1 MFLRNLED
9 LGSYFKRTE
18 YLKYLDENNLNHKSR
33 WYIKKISRLIQ
44 DKKALIVFKHW
55 LLWRW
60 INKNFELTEKFSAQ
74 LKHNLKKL
82 KISANAK
89 EEAFLLQLEELVFNS
104 WRPLKELPVKFE
116 IAKKEQINLIQTNVI
131 VHRLVMGEK
140 NLKPKMIGDF
150 DIYFSN
156 KKMYLTNENQE
167 IFSVLAYEDIIEV
180 KQERYGL
187 IISTKYENF
196 LYRGRN
202 RLLTYLLLQRM
213 VPSLHLDIAKLDDL
227 YQYFDYWNKIINKI
241 Y

>member
-1 MFLRNLED
+1 
-9 LGSYFKRTE
+9 
-18 YLKYLDENNLNHKSR
+18 
-33 WYIKKISRLIQ
+33 
-44 DKKALIVFKHW
+44 
-55 LLWRW
+55 
-60 INKNFELTEKFSAQ
+60 
-74 LKHNLKKL
+74 
-82 KISANAK
+82 
-89 EEAFLLQLEELVFNS
+89 
-104 WRPLKELPVKFE
+104 
-116 IAKKEQINLIQTNVI
+116 
-131 VHRLVMGEK
+131 
-140 NLKPKMIGDF
+140 
-150 DIYFSN
+150 
-156 KKMYLTNENQE
+156 MYLTNENQE